1 MAEPQQYHFAYPSFY
16 PMSYYYPS
24 QKAVQQ
30 PSYFRSGY
38 SSMIDA
44 AEPIQEGR
52 NFFGTLTLTLSTI
65 TTTSTAT
72 ARTTCTTSTA
82 ALTTCTVGRRR
93 RGLFY
98 SDINKEGRSLFH
110 DDNQE
115 DTQIFLESKK

>member
-1 MAEPQQYHFAYPSFY
+1 
-16 PMSYYYPS
+16 
-24 QKAVQQ
+24 
-30 PSYFRSGY
+30 
-38 SSMIDA
+38 MIDA
-44 AEPIQEGR
+44 AESIQEGR